1 MDVPFSFA
9 LTPKPVDFFFKA
21 FQEPAAFATSAL
33 AEYRL

>member
-1 MDVPFSFA
+1 MPR
-9 LTPKPVDFFFKA
+9 PVDFFKA

>member
-1 MDVPFSFA
+1 VPFSFA
-9 LTPKPVDFFFKA
+9 LTPKPVDFFKA